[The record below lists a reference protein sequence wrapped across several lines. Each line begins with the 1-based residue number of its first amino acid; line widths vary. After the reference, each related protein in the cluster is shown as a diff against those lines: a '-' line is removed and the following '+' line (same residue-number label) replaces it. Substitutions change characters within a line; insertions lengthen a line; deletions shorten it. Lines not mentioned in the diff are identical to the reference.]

1 MFRIFSK
8 QSKNLMTERMA
19 NEFVS
24 RYVIKMNTEKESSR
38 NFLGYP
44 HITKKKFCS
53 VNSVSNQSLL
63 LLIPLWLLTVLL

>member
-44 HITKKKFCS
+44 HITKKSS
-53 VNSVSNQSLL
+53 VL
-63 LLIPLWLLTVLL
+63 